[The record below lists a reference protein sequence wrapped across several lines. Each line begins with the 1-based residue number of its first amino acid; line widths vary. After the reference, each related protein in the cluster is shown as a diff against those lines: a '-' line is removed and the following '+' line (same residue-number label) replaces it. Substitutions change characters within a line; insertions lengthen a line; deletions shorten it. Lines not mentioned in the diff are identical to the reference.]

1 MVKRKGNHLDKMY
14 DKEAFKFLE
23 VYFVVCSHLVC
34 QQWIHGKQIT
44 LKT

>member
-1 MVKRKGNHLDKMY
+1 MIKRNPLDNIY
-14 DKEAFKFLE
+14 DKELFYILE
-23 VYFVVCSHLVC
+23 VYFGLCSHLVC